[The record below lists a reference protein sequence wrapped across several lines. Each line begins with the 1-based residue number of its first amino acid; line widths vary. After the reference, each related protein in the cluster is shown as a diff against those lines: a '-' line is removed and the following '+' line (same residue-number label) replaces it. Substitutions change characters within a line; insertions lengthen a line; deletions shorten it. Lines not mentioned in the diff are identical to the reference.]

1 MRSFSQSTSFELSD
15 TRSGVIMR
23 AFTSRMTRMHQQTK
37 VLAPDADDN
46 PLLDEWGGPFGVP
59 DFGRIKPDHFR
70 PAFAR
75 AFAAHAAEV
84 ASIGGNAA
92 APTFANTIAALEA
105 SGQALTRTV
114 NVFNLLAGAH
124 TNDAILAIE
133 RELAPLKAKHW
144 DMILMNEALFRR
156 IDGLYRMRERLA
168 LSAEQQR
175 VLERYHAKFTRAGAA
190 LDAAAK
196 ARLADINERL
206 ATLATTFSQ
215 NVLADEQ
222 GYALVLDGD
231 DDLAGLP
238 DFVRAAARAA
248 AEERG
253 LAGKHA
259 ITISRSSVEPF
270 LQFSARRDLREK
282 IFRAWTA
289 RGDGGGATDNKAIIA
304 EMVALRTERARLL
317 GYPSFAHYRLDDTMA
332 KTPQAVRALLD
343 RVWAPGRRR
352 AMADRDALQALVQAE
367 EKNFALAPWDWR
379 YYAEKL
385 RKARYDIDEAT
396 IKPYLQLERIIEA
409 AFYTAN
415 RLFGLTFESRAD
427 VPVWHE
433 DVRVWE
439 VRDAAG
445 RHRGLFFGD
454 YFARTSKH
462 SGAWMTKLRDQEKL
476 RGDIHPLV
484 VNVMN
489 FSKSD
494 QDESTLLSFGDAKT
508 LFHEFG
514 HALHGLLSDVTYPII
529 AGTSVLKDWSELPSQ
544 LFEHWLQRP
553 EILRRFARHYRTG
566 EPIPE
571 DELRRLLAART
582 FNQGQATVEYVA
594 SALIDLDIHFQPV
607 AGEAF
612 DIGSFE
618 RAALTRIGMP
628 DEIVMRHRPTHFQHL
643 FAGDGYAAAYYSYL
657 WSEVLDADAFA
668 AFEEGGDIFDAG
680 VAKKLHDHVYAA
692 GGSRDPAELYTA
704 FRGRLPTPDG
714 LLKRRGLSE
723 DTA

>member
-1 MRSFSQSTSFELSD
+1 
-15 TRSGVIMR
+15 
-23 AFTSRMTRMHQQTK
+23 MTRMHQQTK

-367 EKNFALAPWDWR
+367 GKNFALAPWDWR

>member
-1 MRSFSQSTSFELSD
+1 
-15 TRSGVIMR
+15 
-23 AFTSRMTRMHQQTK
+23 MHEQTQ
-37 VLAPDADDN
+37 VLAADADDN
-46 PLLDEWGGPFGVP
+46 PLLEEWGGRFRVP
-59 DFGRIKPDHFR
+59 AFGRIKPDHFR
-70 PAFAR
+70 PAFAC

-84 ASIGGNAA
+84 AAITGNAA
-92 APTFANTIAALEA
+92 APTFDNTIAALEA
-105 SGQALTRTV
+105 SGQALTQTV
-114 NVFNLLAGAH
+114 NAFNLLAGAH

-144 DMILMNEALFRR
+144 DRILMDEVLFGR
-156 IDGLYRMRERLA
+156 IDRLYRMREQLA
-168 LSAEQQR
+168 LSAERQR
-175 VLERYHAKFTRAGAA
+175 MLERYHVKFTRAGAA

-206 ATLATTFSQ
+206 ATLGTSFSQ
-215 NVLADEQ
+215 NLLADEQ
-222 GYALVLDGD
+222 SYALELDGED
-231 DDLAGLP
+231 DFAGLP
-238 DFVRAAARAA
+238 NFVRTTARAA

-253 LAGKHA
+253 LAGKHV
-259 ITISRSSVEPF
+259 ITLSRSSVEPF
-270 LQFSARRDLREK
+270 LQFSARRDPREK
-282 IFRAWTA
+282 VFRAWIA
-289 RGDGGGATDNKAIIA
+289 RGDGGGGTDNKAIID
-304 EMVALRTERARLL
+304 EMVALRAERARLL
-317 GYPSFAHYRLDDTMA
+317 GYPTFAHYRLDDTMA
-332 KTPQAVRALLD
+332 KTPEAVRSLLD

-352 AMADRDALQALVQAE
+352 ALADRDALQALVQAE
-367 EKNFALAPWDWR
+367 GKNFPLAPWDWR

-385 RKARYDIDEAT
+385 RRARCDVDETT
-396 IKPYLQLERIIEA
+396 IKPYLQLDRIIEA

-415 RLFGLTFESRAD
+415 QLFGLTFERRDD

-439 VRDAAG
+439 VRDTAG
-445 RHRGLFFGD
+445 RHRGIFFGD
-454 YFARTSKH
+454 YFARPSKH

-489 FSKSD
+489 FSKAS
-494 QDESTLLSFGDAKT
+494 ESEPALLSFGDAKT

-514 HALHGLLSDVTYPII
+514 HALHALLSDVTYPMI

-544 LFEHWLQRP
+544 LYEHWLERP

-571 DELRRLLAART
+571 DQLRRLVAART

-594 SALIDLDIHFQPV
+594 SALIDLDIHLQPA

-612 DIGSFE
+612 DIGNFE
-618 RAALTRIGMP
+618 QAALARIGMP
-628 DEIVMRHRPTHFQHL
+628 DEIVMRHRPTHFQHI
-643 FAGDGYAAAYYSYL
+643 FAGDAYAAGYYSYL

-668 AFEEGGDIFDAG
+668 AFEEAGDIFHPGTAT
-680 VAKKLHDHVYAA
+680 KLHHHVYAA

-714 LLKRRGLSE
+714 LLKRRGLSG
-723 DTA
+723 DAA